1 MLCTQVKI
9 IRCKLRAARGSVYV
23 ELTWL
28 IRHSLEGWQI
38 KRKNRWKRKG
48 KLLYTHLY
56 ICCKVIRQQIEI
68 VHAFARQKVKCHCLQ
83 TSRART
89 CTIDDK
95 YNFGT
100 GKIQEKKWQNLLF
113 SSRFLLLLCRKIL
126 WPFILVTYRHYL
138 TVLLIVP
145 TQLSLIITQ
154 VIMQI
159 RAGLCV
165 IISYNEGKCG
175 VLTCNPNL
183 NTWRSSSTLIC
194 FEQALCN

>member
-100 GKIQEKKWQNLLF
+100 GKIKEKKD
-113 SSRFLLLLCRKIL
+113 KISCFRQGFYYCSAGKYFDL
-126 WPFILVTYRHYL
+126 SYL
-138 TVLLIVP
+138 LLIV
-145 TQLSLIITQ
+145 IIWPFY
-154 VIMQI
+154 
-159 RAGLCV
+159 L
-165 IISYNEGKCG
+165 
-175 VLTCNPNL
+175 LFLL
-183 NTWRSSSTLIC
+183 NYL
-194 FEQALCN
+194 